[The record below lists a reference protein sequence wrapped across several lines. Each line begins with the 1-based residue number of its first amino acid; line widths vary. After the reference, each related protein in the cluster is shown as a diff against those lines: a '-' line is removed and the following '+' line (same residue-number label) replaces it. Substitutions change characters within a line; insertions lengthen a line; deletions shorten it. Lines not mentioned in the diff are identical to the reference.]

1 LKVSQHFIIA
11 LMHYMSKSKLFE
23 P

>member
-11 LMHYMSKSKLFE
+11 LMHYMSKSKLFK